1 MVCYIK
7 QKAEN
12 MMTLEVQSDLGFC
25 CSHMP
30 SYTVSLVRQC
40 FMLFCNLSISVEL
53 QMRGGDG
60 DRSDVSYNLG
70 IFLFCSM
77 TRRCASVWWF

>member
-1 MVCYIK
+1 MVCYK

-12 MMTLEVQSDLGFC
+12 MTTLEVQSDLGFC

-30 SYTVSLVRQC
+30 SYTVSLARQC
-40 FMLFCNLSISVEL
+40 FMLFCNLSVSVEL

-60 DRSDVSYNLG
+60 DRRDVNYNLG
-70 IFLFCSM
+70 ILSFCSM
-77 TRRCASVWWF
+77 TRRASVWWF